1 MNNKKYFLKKISN
14 YTIVGGLGATLITSF
29 AGCEDKSANDHNNQH
44 NNTSTIT
51 DASQKQGAF
60 VIVEKN
66 PQGGYQIVDE
76 FPSSKTTIVLRE
88 NGNERILSQ
97 KEVDELVAQEAKKI
111 DNGTSNLTN
120 PQNAEVSSGG
130 MSLGETLLASA
141 AGAMIGAY
149 IGNKLFNNNNYQ
161 NQRRSSYKSP
171 STYSKSVNSFNK
183 ARSGSTNKSSSSSTK
198 KSGFFGGSKSS
209 SSSSRSSGSFGG

>member
-1 MNNKKYFLKKISN
+1 MKNKKYFLKKISN
-14 YTIVGGLGATLITSF
+14 YAVVGGLGATLITSMT
-29 AGCEDKSANDHNNQH
+29 GCEDKNANGQ
-44 NNTSTIT
+44 NTQNSSTIT
-51 DASQKQGAF
+51 NASQKQGAF

-97 KEVDELVAQEAKKI
+97 AEVDQLVAQEATKI

-120 PQNAEVSSGG
+120 PQNAQVSGG
-130 MSLGETLLASA
+130 GMGLGETILASA

-149 IGNKLFNNNNYQ
+149 IGNKLFNNSNYQ
-161 NQRRSSYKSP
+161 SQRRTSYKSP

-183 ARSGSTNKSSSSSTK
+183 AKTSSTSKSSTSTK
-198 KSGFFGGSKSS
+198 KSGFFGSSKTT
-209 SSSSRSSGSFGG
+209 SSRSSGGFFGG

>member
-1 MNNKKYFLKKISN
+1 MKNKKYFLKKISN
-14 YTIVGGLGATLITSF
+14 YAIVGGLGATLITSMT
-29 AGCEDKSANDHNNQH
+29 GCEDKNANGQNGQNS
-44 NNTSTIT
+44 NTIT
-51 DASQKQGAF
+51 NASQKQGAF

-97 KEVDELVAQEAKKI
+97 AEVDQLVAQEAKKI

-120 PQNAEVSSGG
+120 PQNAQMSGG
-130 MSLGETLLASA
+130 GMGLGETILASA

-149 IGNKLFNNNNYQ
+149 IGNKLFNNSNYQ
-161 NQRRSSYKSP
+161 SQRRTSYKSP

-183 ARSGSTNKSSSSSTK
+183 AKTSSTSKSSTSTK
-198 KSGFFGGSKSS
+198 KSGFFGSSKTT
-209 SSSSRSSGSFGG
+209 SSRSSGGFFGG

>member
-14 YTIVGGLGATLITSF
+14 YAIVGGLGATLITSF
-29 AGCEDKSANDHNNQH
+29 AGCEDKTNNNNQ
-44 NNTSTIT
+44 NNDTIT
-51 DASQKQGAF
+51 NASQKQGAF
-60 VIVEKN
+60 VIVEKS
-66 PQGGYQIVDE
+66 PKGGYQIVDE

-88 NGNERILSQ
+88 NGTERILS
-97 KEVDELVAQEAKKI
+97 KEEVDALVAQEARKI

-120 PQNAEVSSGG
+120 PQNAQVSGGG

-149 IGNKLFNNNNYQ
+149 IGNKLFNNSNYQ
-161 NQRRSSYKSP
+161 SQRRTSYKSP

-183 ARSGSTNKSSSSSTK
+183 AKTASSTKSTSTTK
-198 KSGFFGGSKSS
+198 KSGFFGSNKST
-209 SSSSRSSGSFGG
+209 SSSRSTGFFGG